1 MLNTD
6 IEEIDLR
13 ELKLKELYDERIQGI
28 QKQVGNFFSELEND
42 EIFKA
47 IQENHHSR
55 EFMGQRA
62 LELLEVLMK
71 SELEVSNLKMM
82 RTLARTNARNK
93 SLEDEVAGLKDLLRR
108 GEEEKRKAQTQVEAA
123 RQELDRN
130 LKESDQKMLYT
141 RKELESSMSNNRSS
155 DLLTSEIEFLK
166 QELKIRD
173 TNHQAESEDLKRLY
187 DSRILELESSYSNLL
202 SQFQGYQRQS
212 EDLSSEHQRVI
223 KKLVDKNKVLKS
235 KVFSQKSRLDELTS
249 IHQTSQSN
257 LSKAIEEYEDRI
269 RLIQREANEKEC
281 EIISRHRTQLVQL
294 QAHYQNMMNA
304 RLEEMQKEV
313 DEQVRRSQ
321 EHDLEVKAVMDGK
334 LREVER
340 DFMLKATHEKVLN
353 DREKRLNL
361 EWSQKLEEISEET
374 AQAKRQMNEEVEKLR
389 GQVSLLSKDK
399 SSIQSEIMGKV
410 EEIAGLEES
419 NKALQGQL
427 EKETNTRKT
436 HERALKACS
445 SENDKYKQEL
455 AEARELTE
463 QLRSEFQVTLLSKVN
478 KEDYERLQDKV
489 YYLGQELDN
498 KSVFIS
504 NLEHEIK
511 LLGSNLSES
520 GNLRAGELMLLESE
534 REKLRDTKLNLQ
546 NVQEYS
552 EHLLAELDYKDQQV
566 LPMKAS
572 ISTLQQELMSCR
584 DVIENKEKDLQAFKQ
599 LLVNKEAEN
608 RVRLRLKLESF
619 RKLTKSFVLKTRA
632 QINDLAEVLARETSY
647 FKRVVSGFN
656 QEFNGKCA
664 SLMAAVRK
672 FYEGRVEAAENGFR
686 KKVRDLEEA
695 IKNEDLYWSDLETE
709 GIRRAVKGLI
719 ESRQISV
726 IENRALK
733 ETVAKLQQDNSELY
747 NQTKSLHSRFHQT
760 MRAPERAE
768 AEILH
773 SKFTSSLRG
782 PFNPSRY

>member
-6 IEEIDLR
+6 SDEIDLI

-108 GEEEKRKAQTQVEAA
+108 GEEEKRKAQTQVEAV

-130 LKESDQKMLYT
+130 LKESDQKILFS
-141 RKELESSMSNNRSS
+141 RKELENSISNNRSS

-166 QELKIRD
+166 QELKIRE
-173 TNHQAESEDLKRLY
+173 TNHQSETEDLKKLY
-187 DSRILELESSYSNLL
+187 DSRIHELESSYSTLL

-212 EDLSSEHQRVI
+212 EDLSSEHQQVI
-223 KKLVDKNKVLKS
+223 KKLVDKNKILKS
-235 KVFSQKSRLDELTS
+235 KVFSQKSRLGEMTS
-249 IHQTSQSN
+249 MHQSSQSN
-257 LSKAIEEYEDRI
+257 LSKAIEDYEDRI

-321 EHDLEVKAVMDGK
+321 EHDLEVKAVMDGR

-340 DFMLKATHEKVLN
+340 DFMLKAIHEKVLN
-353 DREKRLNL
+353 DREKKLNS
-361 EWSQKLEEISEET
+361 EWSQRVEEINEET
-374 AQAKRQMNEEVEKLR
+374 DRLKLQMNEEIEKLR
-389 GQVSLLSKDK
+389 DQVSLITKDK
-399 SSIQSEIMGKV
+399 STIQSEISEKV
-410 EEIAGLEES
+410 QIISNLQES
-419 NKALQGQL
+419 VKNLQNQVD
-427 EKETNTRKT
+427 KETKSRKN
-436 HERALKACS
+436 HEKNLKAS
-445 SENDKYKQEL
+445 ISENDKYKQEL
-455 AEARELTE
+455 SETNEIIEKLK
-463 QLRSEFQVTLLSKVN
+463 SEFQATLLSKVN
-478 KEDYERLQDKV
+478 KEDYERLEEKV
-489 YYLGQELDN
+489 FYLSQELDN
-498 KSVFIS
+498 KAIFIS
-504 NLEHEIK
+504 NLENEIK
-511 LLGSNLSES
+511 LLGNNLSES
-520 GNLRAGELMLLESE
+520 GNLRAGELHLLETE

-546 NVQEYS
+546 NIQEYS
-552 EHLLAELDYKDQQV
+552 EHLLAELEYKDQQV
-566 LPMKAS
+566 LPMKAT
-572 ISTLQQELMSCR
+572 ISSLQQEIVTCR
-584 DVIENKEKDLQAFKQ
+584 DIIENKDKDLQAFKQ

-619 RKLTKSFVLKTRA
+619 KKQIKAFVLKTRT
-632 QINDLAEVLARETSY
+632 QLNDLAEMVTREMSY
-647 FKRVVSGFN
+647 FKRVLNGFN
-656 QEFNGKCA
+656 QDFNGKCGI
-664 SLMAAVRK
+664 LMTAVRR
-672 FYEGRVEAAENGFR
+672 FYEGKVEVVENAFR
-686 KKVRDLEEA
+686 KKVKDLEEA
-695 IKNEDLYWSDLETE
+695 IKNEDLYWSDSETE
-709 GIRRAVKGLI
+709 GIRRVVKGLI
-719 ESRQISV
+719 ESRQIAV

-733 ETVAKLQQDNSELY
+733 ETVLKLQQDNNELY
-747 NQTKSLHSRFHQT
+747 NQTKSLHNRFHQT
-760 MRAPERAE
+760 MRVNDRPEP
-768 AEILH
+768 EILH